1 MTVNLRRKFIIASI
15 ITSGLFLLLSFL
27 VNKDYFRNIDYEVM
41 IALQSFINRKFDVH
55 LSLFSPLGSTEI
67 TFIILFLIFL
77 FVLWKKKHLF
87 FGLLIYFLI
96 FIIEIAGKLFIFH
109 PDPPPLFNRY
119 ALGLKLPSSF
129 VIHTNFSYPSG
140 HMARIV
146 FISFIIGFLIVSG
159 KSIRY
164 KKAIFF
170 FLLLMFVVFTFISR
184 IYLGEH
190 WISDVVGGVLLGV
203 FTANLA
209 FVFW

>member
-1 MTVNLRRKFIIASI
+1 MSTNLRRKFIISSI
-15 ITSGLFLLLSFL
+15 VASGLFLLLSIL
-27 VNKDYFRNIDYEVM
+27 VNRDLFYRIDYEVM
-41 IALQSFINRKFDVH
+41 VSLQNIISRKFDVH
-55 LSLFSPLGSTEI
+55 LSYFTPLGSTEI
-67 TFIILFLIFL
+67 TFIFLFLIFL
-77 FVLWKKKHLF
+77 FVLWQKKHLF

-159 KSIRY
+159 KSIWY

-190 WISDVVGGVLLGV
+190 WISDVIGGLLLGF
-203 FTANLA
+203 FTGSLA